1 MGWPYVSSHLNEIE
15 RFVLRPA
22 DFSLSEE
29 QGALRDVVRAFFAK
43 RCSSERVRAAE
54 PIGWD
59 PALWDELADL
69 GLVSMAVPEE
79 RGGDGAGLVELTL
92 VAEELGRAAAPVPL
106 IDLVVVA
113 RLLARLDGD
122 DASALLD
129 RCLGGG
135 VLSLT
140 VADAIGGRFLVP
152 SGAIAGTVLGR
163 RGNTVVASTRAAPP
177 PHVPNLASAPLA
189 WWDLADAVGLASGE
203 DAVAAFVQAEL
214 EWRLLTAAALI
225 GVGESAKTLAA
236 DYARERT
243 AFGVSTGSFQAVAH
257 PLADLQILLDSGR
270 RLVRK
275 AAWLADYEP
284 EALGPLVTMA
294 FIHAQEAAEEA
305 GSTAIRTQ
313 GGFGFM
319 LESDVQLFFRRAKG
333 WSLVGGDRAHHLQ
346 RVADEILG
354 GSS

>member
-1 MGWPYVSSHLNEIE
+1 VGPPYVSRHLNEIE
-15 RFVLRPA
+15 QFVLRPA

-29 QGALRDVVRAFFAK
+29 QEALRDVVRAFLAK
-43 RCSSERVRAAE
+43 QCSSERVRAAE
-54 PIGWD
+54 PVGWD
-59 PALWDELADL
+59 AELWDELAEL
-69 GLVSMAVPEE
+69 RLVSMAVPEA
-79 RGGDGAGLVELTL
+79 RGGDGAALVELAL

-106 IDLVVVA
+106 IDVVVVA
-113 RLLARLDGD
+113 RLLARLGGDG
-122 DASALLD
+122 AAGLLD

-140 VADAIGGRFLVP
+140 VADAVDGRFLVP
-152 SGAIAGTVLGR
+152 SGAVAGTVLGR
-163 RGNTVVASTRAAPP
+163 RGDAVVASTCAVSP

-189 WWDLADAVGLASGE
+189 WWDLADAVVLADGP
-203 DAVAAFVQAEL
+203 DAAAAFARAGL

-225 GVGESAKTLAA
+225 GAGDSAKTLAA
-236 DYARERT
+236 DHARERT
-243 AFGVSTGSFQAVAH
+243 AFGVPIGSFQAVAH

-275 AAWLADYEP
+275 AAWFADHEP
-284 EALGPLVTMA
+284 DVAGPLVTMA
-294 FIHAQEAAEEA
+294 FVHAAEAAEEA

-333 WSLVGGDRAHHLQ
+333 WSLVGGDRAGHLQ
-346 RVADEILG
+346 RLADELLG
-354 GSS
+354 GRS